1 MDPLASIGRIAAS
14 GLHAQ
19 SQRMQVISENLA
31 NVNSTGSTPG
41 AEPYQR
47 KTITFDEML
56 DNGASLV
63 SVKDVGRDTSEFTL
77 EYDPSHPAA
86 DADGFVKTPN
96 VNAVA
101 EMADMREA
109 GNSYRAV
116 LNMIDAGRRMRSEL
130 VDLIS

>member
-1 MDPLASIGRIAAS
+1 MDPLVSIGRIAAS

-19 SQRMQVISENLA
+19 SMRMQVLSENLA
-31 NVNSTGSTPG
+31 NINSTGNTPG
-41 AEPYQR
+41 ADPYQR

-56 DNGASLV
+56 DNGTSLV
-63 SVKDVGRDTSEFTL
+63 SVKNIGRDAREFTL

-130 VDLIS
+130 IDLIS

>member
-56 DNGASLV
+56 DDGASLV